1 MKSFEEILAD
11 LARAPG
17 VSGFEDGVREVI
29 VRELKPYA
37 DELRV
42 DKLGNVIASKGDKKN
57 APKIMLAA
65 HMDEIGLVVRFVEKS
80 GFLRFAPMGT
90 WSTQVL
96 PAQRVVVHTRSNG
109 SIPGAVGTKPPHL
122 MTEEDKKKVVDLS
135 QMFIDIGANSD
146 EAVRRLGVEIGDP
159 VTIDRELKV
168 MSDGKTVTGKAL
180 DDRVGCAIMID
191 VFKEINQETG
201 FTVYAVA
208 TAQEEI
214 GLRGAMVSAYDLC
227 PELAI
232 VVDVTC
238 AADVPGVEESECES
252 KIGGGPCIGISEA
265 SPTYA
270 YVAHPKVR
278 RLLIDTARE
287 ENIPYQLDISQSG
300 LSDAATVSVARAGVP
315 IGMVYVPCRYLHSP
329 VELVSLEDAKNA
341 SKLIKACLRRIQPG
355 LF

>member
-1 MKSFEEILAD
+1 
-11 LARAPG
+11 
-17 VSGFEDGVREVI
+17 
-29 VRELKPYA
+29 
-37 DELRV
+37 
-42 DKLGNVIASKGDKKN
+42 
-57 APKIMLAA
+57 MLAA

-146 EAVRRLGVEIGDP
+146 EAV
-159 VTIDRELKV
+159 TIDRELKV

-208 TAQEEI
+208 TAQEE
-214 GLRGAMVSAYDLC
+214 M
-227 PELAI
+227 
-232 VVDVTC
+232 
-238 AADVPGVEESECES
+238 
-252 KIGGGPCIGISEA
+252 
-265 SPTYA
+265 
-270 YVAHPKVR
+270 
-278 RLLIDTARE
+278 
-287 ENIPYQLDISQSG
+287 N
-300 LSDAATVSVARAGVP
+300 
-315 IGMVYVPCRYLHSP
+315 LHSP

-341 SKLIKACLRRIQPG
+341 SKLIKACLRRIQPV